1 MSATDMQISAR
12 LAQGGAA
19 WQGGW
24 SSAWTW
30 GDSRPFGRLAAP
42 LVTDTRRHDLD
53 ALRVAAIGLL
63 ILTHV
68 SYIYRTDWW
77 RVHSTHAGLWANVL
91 VDAMAPWR
99 MSLVFFIAG
108 AATKFMLERQPVG
121 AFITGRATRLLLPF
135 AMTVIVLVPPMMWMT
150 QADARGANYL
160 DFLLAYAFQAREA
173 LGVKLPDL
181 GHAWFL
187 PYLFVYCS
195 GAALLMRFAPR
206 GFEAVRREVEHLSAP
221 AVMIVLALC
230 YVAADAVM
238 GPRRPITNMLIDDVT
253 GHVRALPS
261 FVLGLFLAHRSRFW
275 TRLQRARSWLGPL
288 AAGLFLAVA
297 GVAWMQTIW
306 PGAMVLARLAGLV
319 GGIYGAAMMML
330 VLALVSRRRMKPGSL
345 LSYFSEA
352 VMPIYLMHQPAIVL
366 AGKILDRMGLPLW
379 LEYGAT
385 LGFAAGAPLLIYHF
399 VIRPCGPLRMAFGL
413 KAKTRSAATASIPG

>member
-1 MSATDMQISAR
+1 MNASGRQISAS
-12 LAQGGAA
+12 QSHGGAT
-19 WQGGW
+19 WQSGGW
-24 SSAWTW
+24 SPAWTW

-53 ALRVAAIGLL
+53 ALRVTAIGLL

-108 AATKFMLERQPVG
+108 AATRFMLERQTAG

-150 QADARGANYL
+150 QANTRGANYL
-160 DFLLAYAFQAREA
+160 DFLLAHAFQAREA
-173 LGVKLPDL
+173 LGIKLPDL

-187 PYLFVYCS
+187 PYLFVYCA

-206 GFEAVRREVEHLSAP
+206 SFEAARRDFERLSAP
-221 AVMIVLALC
+221 AVFFMLAAC
-230 YVAADAVM
+230 YVIADAVM
-238 GPRRPITNMLIDDVT
+238 GPRAPITNMLIDDVT

-275 TRLQRARSWLGPL
+275 TRLQRARAWLGPL

-297 GVAWMQTIW
+297 GMAWLRAAW
-306 PGAMVLARLAGLV
+306 PAMTYLDNLAGLV
-319 GGIYGAAMMML
+319 GGIYGAAMMLL

-366 AGKILDRMGLPLW
+366 AGKVFDRMGLPLW

-385 LGFAAGAPLLIYHF
+385 LGFAAGAPLAVYHF
-399 VIRPCGPLRMAFGL
+399 VIRPYGPLRIAFGL
-413 KAKTRSAATASIPG
+413 KAKTA